1 MKELTEEELEEKRR
15 KNRERVTRYRV
26 KHGILSTGRGQVKRG
41 EKVTS
46 EIKNGVLVH
55 TRERDEWRPQPQT
68 HLTKD
73 SKLEDLLPWA
83 MEVAE
88 ELRCNPTP
96 AAWASAL
103 NSVLKIIEYLDKK
116 LPPTMPEV
124 KPRPRKVIVLSD
136 EKEETE
142 E

>member
-1 MKELTEEELEEKRR
+1 MPVSDEERR
-15 KNRERVTRYRV
+15 RQTRERVARYRL
-26 KHGILSTGRGQVKRG
+26 KHGEMNVGRGQTKRG
-41 EKVTS
+41 EVVTS
-46 EIKNGVLVH
+46 EYKNGVMIH
-55 TRERDEWRPQPQT
+55 TREREEWRPEPQI

-88 ELRCNPTP
+88 ELRSNPTP

-116 LPPTMPEV
+116 LPPKMPDV
-124 KPRPRKVIVLSD
+124 KPRPRQVIVLSD
-136 EKEETE
+136 DKENEDSE